1 MVGERG
7 TGQGEARLIRFVAE
21 QLFDLA
27 ICFARAELIDQLV
40 GRGAARRVEIGRGAA
55 AAEVEIAGHVFKG
68 GPAVDRAGV
77 KIKCELLAD
86 MLEVGVGFVRQVL
99 IAGKADLMAQFTE
112 AQHAFEVCVDRAVRV
127 GHRAEFEQA
136 EVLVDRVAYGAVAV
150 HGVVLKAVGQSR
162 FIGGLVRGLANPI
175 HM

>member
-1 MVGERG
+1 M
-7 TGQGEARLIRFVAE
+7 
-21 QLFDLA
+21 
-27 ICFARAELIDQLV
+27 IDQLV
-40 GRGAARRVEIGRGAA
+40 GRGAALGVSDGRGAA

-68 GPAVDRAGV
+68 GPAVDRARG
-77 KIKCELLAD
+77 KIKRELLAD

-99 IAGKADLMAQFTE
+99 IAGKADFMAPFTE
-112 AQHAFEVCVDRAVRV
+112 FKHAFEVCVDRAVAV

-136 EVLVDRVAYGAVAV
+136 QVLVDRVAYSAVAV

-162 FIGGLVRGLANPI
+162 FIGWLVQGFAYPI